1 MFTAPAGIRFSLC
14 KVLKKMD
21 KEISGNY
28 SAADVE
34 TLLATLCYLMSRH
47 AEHPTAELANIISD
61 HFSMMQSHPD
71 CQSGILKDLGKRLGF
86 HWHKLAVSG
95 TQKNT
100 NLVH

>member
-1 MFTAPAGIRFSLC
+1 MAKESSLNNP
-14 KVLKKMD
+14 
-21 KEISGNY
+21 S
-28 SAADVE
+28 ADVQ

-61 HFSMMQSHPD
+61 HFSIMQSHPD
-71 CQSGILKDLGKRLGF
+71 CQSGIFKDLGKRLGF
-86 HWHKLAVSG
+86 HWHKLAISG

>member
-1 MFTAPAGIRFSLC
+1 MA
-14 KVLKKMD
+14 
-21 KEISGNY
+21 KESSGNY
-28 SAADVE
+28 PSADVQ

-47 AEHPTAELANIISD
+47 AESPSAELANIISD

-71 CQSGILKDLGKRLGF
+71 CQSGILKDLGSRLGF

-95 TQKNT
+95 TEKNT